1 MAPDCVMF
9 EVHPQMTK
17 FDVKQY
23 LEKIYGVTVVS
34 VHCNL
39 MRGKERE
46 DPRYGFA
53 IQPEADKRIAYIQL
67 LAKDMIKFPEL
78 FKEKQTEEEKSAKD
92 FKKASVENEKIR
104 RKQWSQL
111 DMPVWFR

>member
-1 MAPDCVMF
+1 MCVRARGRAACLCILCAVLHMKGF
-9 EVHPQMTK
+9 WRQHGPLLIW
-17 FDVKQY
+17 F
-23 LEKIYGVTVVS
+23 VS
-34 VHCNL
+34 
-39 MRGKERE
+39 K
-46 DPRYGFA
+46 
-53 IQPEADKRIAYIQL
+53 